1 MEKPPALIRPDF
13 ASLASRLTA
22 LHRECEHHRDTCI
35 AASRLAI
42 ERAIA
47 AGTLLLE
54 LRENLRGEFDD
65 WLEAYRAGDEAFPCR
80 ATCYNYMKAVRFRET
95 LEDECPE
102 FASLKELYIAAGILP
117 PPPAPDDAQR
127 PAQPL
132 FRLALAVNGPPP
144 EEWEPMQRR
153 DFLQRA
159 KPVVDLYDRVK
170 AAEAAA

>member
-1 MEKPPALIRPDF
+1 METQLVTRPDY
-13 ASLASRLTA
+13 SGLALRLA
-22 LHRECEHHRDTCI
+22 DLHRDCERHRDTCI

-47 AGTLLLE
+47 AGDLLLE
-54 LRENLRGEFDD
+54 LREKLRGEFDD
-65 WLEAYRAGDEAFPCR
+65 WLDAYRAGDDAFPCR
-80 ATCYNYMKAVRFRET
+80 ATCYNYMKAVRFRAA
-95 LEDECPE
+95 LDDDCPE

-117 PPPAPDDAQR
+117 PPPGSDDTHR
-127 PAQPL
+127 PAAPL

-144 EEWEPMQRR
+144 EEWEPLQRR

-159 KPVVDLYDRVK
+159 QPVVDLFNRVK